1 MNEIKC
7 LCDCLSLLYLSV
19 LVCFRKKGDGMEVLR
34 KVYKDNE
41 PVYHVKT
48 DKGTV
53 VRIKGSDELTDNETE
68 ELLTLV
74 SQDIDKMKK

>member
-1 MNEIKC
+1 
-7 LCDCLSLLYLSV
+7 
-19 LVCFRKKGDGMEVLR
+19 MEVLR

-48 DKGTV
+48 DKGSV
-53 VRIKGSDELTDNETE
+53 IRIKGSDELTDQETE